1 MPTLN
6 FAEFSELFE
15 SFERTAVRLEA
26 RPRTDVPSERAD
38 VEAFLAGRLPPRRE
52 REPDDPWSAM
62 TERKAAAG
70 SPLTRVRVMDEP
82 LTDYNRFMVYCARAS
97 VHHGEDIRFLTLD
110 TAAALD
116 LPDHDFWV
124 FDSARLVELRFTG
137 DDRPLDH
144 DLITD
149 PDLVARH
156 GAWFERAFA
165 AAVPWADYLAED
177 PSREEPPVRIASRRR

>member
-1 MPTLN
+1 
-6 FAEFSELFE
+6 
-15 SFERTAVRLEA
+15 
-26 RPRTDVPSERAD
+26 
-38 VEAFLAGRLPPRRE
+38 
-52 REPDDPWSAM
+52 
-62 TERKAAAG
+62 
-70 SPLTRVRVMDEP
+70 
-82 LTDYNRFMVYCARAS
+82 MVYCARAS
-97 VHHGEDIRFLTLD
+97 VHHGEDIRFLTRAA
-110 TAAALD
+110 AAALD

-144 DLITD
+144 DLVTD

-177 PSREEPPVRIASRRR
+177 PSREEPPVRMASRRR

>member
-1 MPTLN
+1 M
-6 FAEFSELFE
+6 
-15 SFERTAVRLEA
+15 
-26 RPRTDVPSERAD
+26 
-38 VEAFLAGRLPPRRE
+38 
-52 REPDDPWSAM
+52 
-62 TERKAAAG
+62 
-70 SPLTRVRVMDEP
+70 RVRVMEEP

-97 VHHGEDIRFLTLD
+97 VHHGEAISFLTR
-110 TAAALD
+110 TAAAALD

-156 GAWFERAFA
+156 EAWFERAFA

-177 PSREEPPVRIASRRR
+177 RTREEPPVRSRSA

>member
-1 MPTLN
+1 MPTLT

-15 SFERTAVRLEA
+15 SFERTALRLEA

-38 VEAFLAGRLPPRRE
+38 VEAFLTGRLPPRRQ

-70 SPLTRVRVMDEP
+70 SPLMRVRVMEEP

-97 VHHGEDIRFLTLD
+97 VHHGEAISFLARD
-110 TAAALD
+110 VAAALD

-177 PSREEPPVRIASRRR
+177 PSREEPPARMASRRR